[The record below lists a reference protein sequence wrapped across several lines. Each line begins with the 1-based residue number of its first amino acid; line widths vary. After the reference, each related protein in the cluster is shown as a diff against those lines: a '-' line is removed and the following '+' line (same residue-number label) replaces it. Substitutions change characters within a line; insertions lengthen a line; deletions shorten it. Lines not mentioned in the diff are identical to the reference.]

1 MDNSKGCKWFFS
13 ESPENQDFGPNDA
26 KFEIFKPDIN
36 SLVRESIQNS
46 MDAVDDD
53 SIPVR
58 MSFKIRGFQR
68 DSFPSFFDL
77 KRHVDACLKYWG
89 GGNRKTRSNLLVKP
103 LN

>member
-1 MDNSKGCKWFFS
+1 MDDIKQCEWFFS
-13 ESPENQDFGPNDA
+13 ESPKNQDLGPNDA

-58 MSFKIRGFQR
+58 MSFKIRSFQR
-68 DSFPSFFDL
+68 NSFPIFF
-77 KRHVDACLKYWG
+77 
-89 GGNRKTRSNLLVKP
+89 
-103 LN
+103 